1 MATVAAGVHGAGG
14 KEKAM
19 FCNHCGKANPDDAR
33 VCAHCGAPVIPVS
46 AQRHLVRPRAGRR
59 IAGVCA
65 GVAQYYDWNVTTI
78 RILWLLLFLFA
89 GTGGLLY
96 LILWIVMPNEA

>member
-1 MATVAAGVHGAGG
+1 
-14 KEKAM
+14 M
-19 FCNHCGKANPDDAR
+19 FCNHCGKANPDGAK
-33 VCAHCGAPVIPVS
+33 VCAYCSAPLSAGVS
-46 AQRHLVRPRAGRR
+46 ERRLVRPRAGRR

-96 LILWIVMPNEA
+96 LILWIVMPNAE

>member
-1 MATVAAGVHGAGG
+1 
-14 KEKAM
+14 M

-33 VCAHCGAPVIPVS
+33 LCAYCGASLTSGV
-46 AQRHLVRPRAGRR
+46 AERRLVRPRAERK

-65 GVAQYYDWNVTTI
+65 GVARYFDWNVTVV
-78 RILWLLLFLFA
+78 RLLWLLLFLFA

-96 LILWIVMPNEA
+96 IILWIVMPVEG

>member
-1 MATVAAGVHGAGG
+1 MEPTIGCCDPAAY
-14 KEKAM
+14 EETPM
-19 FCNHCGKANPDDAR
+19 YCNQCGKANPDDAR
-33 VCAHCGAPVIPVS
+33 LCGYCGASLTGVI
-46 AQRHLVRPRAGRR
+46 AERRLVRPRTGRR

-65 GVAQYYDWNVTTI
+65 GVAQYYGLNLTAVRLI
-78 RILWLLLFLFA
+78 WLLLFLFA

>member
-1 MATVAAGVHGAGG
+1 
-14 KEKAM
+14 M

-33 VCAHCGAPVIPVS
+33 ICAYCGASLTGGVVE
-46 AQRHLVRPRAGRR
+46 RRLVRPRAGRR

-65 GVAQYYDWNVTTI
+65 GLAQYYGWNVTAL
-78 RILWLLLFLFA
+78 RIVWLLLILIA

-96 LILWIVMPNEA
+96 IILWIVMPNEA